1 MLCFEKNIIPISRS
15 TGLTHLA
22 PADSCWPLSLPS
34 VLLSSSYTSLSSISW
49 KCQAILYLKIITFPS
64 DQNILG
70 QVICLSP
77 QPSDLGISSEKIS
90 LTSSLPMWLT
100 PPSFPPQF
108 CSLSL
113 QHCFFF
119 FFIHSPCHL
128 AVFASRLLAS
138 QAQGSHQFYIPV
150 YLQCLSQSLAYS
162 KYLNICWVNWIS
174 LHWVKRIQD
183 PGIVFLFQMQ

>member
-1 MLCFEKNIIPISRS
+1 MLCFEKKIIPIPRS
-15 TGLTHLA
+15 TGFTHLA
-22 PADSCWPLSLPS
+22 PAASCWPLSLPS

-49 KCQAILYLKIITFPS
+49 KCQAIFYLKIITFPS

-100 PPSFPPQF
+100 PPFFPPQF

-119 FFIHSPCHL
+119 FHSQPLPFSCL
-128 AVFASRLLAS
+128 CLWFVGFTSTGITSVLYTS
-138 QAQGSHQFYIPV
+138 VSPV
-150 YLQCLSQSLAYS
+150 P
-162 KYLNICWVNWIS
+162 KPE
-174 LHWVKRIQD
+174 
-183 PGIVFLFQMQ
+183 PGI